1 MRSVERG
8 VACPGCPHRAAY
20 IVCEEALGRGAGRVI
35 CGNAG
40 CAAAGPLHPAATI
53 CPGGEE
59 ALLDRY
65 RTPVPRGG
73 TPQQPAV
80 DACIHFALD
89 TEVAAAVAEEELR
102 DIAAEGVTTVL
113 AILASSKAHLSR
125 AAIESL
131 AARAEELGAARVAVV
146 DPLDTIS
153 AGAVVADALST
164 PGVHAVIFSSPCTR
178 LLRSNI
184 PAPVDI
190 DRYAC
195 VGCHRC
201 KQITGC
207 PALVFAPPAYQIDA
221 DACTGCDL
229 CTAYCRTHVIYS
241 PRTRMTPE
249 ERAAERLAA
258 TR

>member
-1 MRSVERG
+1 M
-8 VACPGCPHRAAY
+8 
-20 IVCEEALGRGAGRVI
+20 
-35 CGNAG
+35 
-40 CAAAGPLHPAATI
+40 GPLHPAATT

-59 ALLDRY
+59 ALL
-65 RTPVPRGG
+65 
-73 TPQQPAV
+73 
-80 DACIHFALD
+80 
-89 TEVAAAVAEEELR
+89 
-102 DIAAEGVTTVL
+102 
-113 AILASSKAHLSR
+113 
-125 AAIESL
+125 
-131 AARAEELGAARVAVV
+131 
-146 DPLDTIS
+146 
-153 AGAVVADALST
+153 
-164 PGVHAVIFSSPCTR
+164 
-178 LLRSNI
+178 
-184 PAPVDI
+184 